1 MSDSRQLVF
10 RDHDTLG
17 GIAPTIDGFAL
28 VDAGV
33 VTDEPVESGYI
44 NAGRV
49 SLGPGV
55 LPPVVLQAV
64 RHNDTLVLAISCR
77 GDPSFDDADAITIAL
92 RQNGNSEDGP
102 QRRIDIVPVWGDEP
116 APPYDPANLGIGYG
130 AANRSPDPTL
140 HAFEVADIPAFDI
153 RTNKPPHL
161 DASYFRRDIK
171 TGPWTPF
178 TPALHD
184 NTAKFD
190 ARVRSWKPTVAANS
204 PIECAWGIE
213 LRFPL
218 GTAGGTGDWID
229 LADDFGIF
237 IDVIRAFR
245 YLDGPDLLY
254 DSVQFTFP
262 VNAPGFSNITLGPN
276 TDVTPDRFGHGLKG
290 GAVSQGIGVRIKN
303 DAYGIGRRA
312 RGDLAAPLGNS
323 ISKTVDNDI
332 VAQLENTGPA
342 ASGIRAEVRMWNYG
356 LPPATFNLWDRP
368 NGCQQPSPSINLAA
382 GTTAVPTQGE
392 TINHWDA
399 ALVGPEYPAGAHQ
412 CMWIQLDATT
422 PVVFSQS
429 SVRRNMDFTQLSS
442 VTRDVTISGAGYP
455 KPADGSAEHDF
466 LLMTRCRKIVVKEL
480 VGRRHVD
487 PLTLALVTGALQQR
501 DVDAKARDDGAV
513 AHTVMFD
520 KAMAAGAGTGQQ
532 WENSVVYL
540 WITEGYR
547 RTNDFLIVNGIK
559 TRVLDNSPGD
569 FGLIAHHEGVNDGM
583 NWTFMPEGTK
593 MVQYGPGLYG
603 VRVPDKGQVKIV
615 VRLGA
620 GPDEKPGDRSSLP
633 PPDGKPPG
641 SGGDGSGGPTTPPD
655 LPKGCLA
662 LLMGIFGKKHP

>member
-116 APPYDPANLGIGYG
+116 NPPYNAMDLGIGYG

-140 HAFEVADIPAFDI
+140 HEVEAADIAQFDV

-161 DASYFRRDIK
+161 DATYYQRAGK
-171 TGPWTPF
+171 TGPWTTF
-178 TPALHD
+178 TPDKHD
-184 NTAKFD
+184 NPASFD
-190 ARVRSWKPTVAANS
+190 ARVRSWKPTVAENTPA
-204 PIECAWGIE
+204 ECAWGIE
-213 LRFPL
+213 VRFPL
-218 GTAGGTGDWID
+218 GTAGGTNNWIN

-237 IDVIRAFR
+237 VDVIRAFR
-245 YLDGPDLLY
+245 VLDGPDLLY
-254 DSVQFTFP
+254 ESVQFTFP
-262 VNAPGFSNITLGPN
+262 VNAPGFSNIALGPN

-290 GAVSQGIGVRIKN
+290 AAVSQGIGVRIKN

-312 RGDLAAPLGNS
+312 RDDFGAPLSNG
-323 ISKTVDNDI
+323 ISKTVNNDI

-342 ASGIRAEVRMWNYG
+342 ANGIRADVRMWNFG
-356 LPPATFNLWDRP
+356 LPPADFNLWDHP
-368 NGCQQPSPSINLAA
+368 NGCQQPSPSVNLLA
-382 GTTAVPTQGE
+382 GTTATPSTGE
-392 TINHWDA
+392 TVNHWDA
-399 ALVGPEYPAGAHQ
+399 GNVGAEYPAGAHQ
-412 CMWIQLDATT
+412 CMWVQLDATT

-429 SVRRNMDFTQLSS
+429 SVRRNMNFVQMSS
-442 VTRDVTISGAGYP
+442 VTHDVTISGAGYP

-480 VGRRHVD
+480 VTKKNVD
-487 PLTLALVTGALQQR
+487 PLTWALVVGAIQQR
-501 DVDAKARDDGAV
+501 DVDARARDDGRGTEAMTFNNRTAV
-513 AHTVMFD
+513 A
-520 KAMAAGAGTGQQ
+520 GGPSQE

-559 TRVLDNSPGD
+559 TRVLDNGPGD
-569 FGLIAHHEGVNDGM
+569 FGLIAHHQGVNDGM

-593 MVQYGPGLYG
+593 MVQHGPGIYG
-603 VRVPDKGQVKIV
+603 VRVPDKGQVKIF

-620 GPDEKPGDRSSLP
+620 GRDEKPGDTSNLP
-633 PPDGKPPG
+633 GPDGKPFGP
-641 SGGDGSGGPTTPPD
+641 GGDDPSNPPTPPD

-662 LLMGIFGKKHP
+662 LLMGIFGKKQA